1 MRRFSAAESSP
12 TVYSGRF
19 GRAVSDAETV
29 GVMRG
34 ISTMRP
40 YDTRAGL
47 LPRQCPGTLSRLR
60 ERRSVNNPLP
70 QAGEGEVLAW
80 RRRSMRVLVVGS
92 GGREHALCWTIA
104 ASPLCDALYCAPGNA
119 GIAAEAEC
127 VPIGAE

>member
-60 ERRSVNNPLP
+60 ERRSVKNPLPLAGEGRVRVWEHRRTRKGRVIAPSPHPDPLP
-70 QAGEGEVLAW
+70 QAGEGDSLH
-80 RRRSMRVLVVGS
+80 RRHDVIR
-92 GGREHALCWTIA
+92 
-104 ASPLCDALYCAPGNA
+104 A
-119 GIAAEAEC
+119 G
-127 VPIGAE
+127 